1 MFKALIPAAI
11 LLTLA
16 GCGLSGDTPLV
27 ELSDNDRT
35 SLCEDLA
42 DFTEVSLSCDG
53 IDITLSPTP
62 VDECVADYQ
71 ALPQGCAAT
80 VDDARACIEVVK
92 TATCDTDFLNS
103 ACATLVD
110 ESCTPAQ

>member
-1 MFKALIPAAI
+1 MIKALTPAAI

-16 GCGLSGDTPLV
+16 GCGLSGSTQLA

-35 SLCEDLA
+35 RLCEELA
-42 DFTEVSLSCDG
+42 DFTDVSLSCDG

-62 VDECVADYQ
+62 VDECVADYA
-71 ALPQGCAAT
+71 ALPDGCAAT

-92 TATCDTDFLNS
+92 TATCETDFLNG
-103 ACATLVD
+103 ACATLID
-110 ESCTPAQ
+110 ESCVAAQ